1 MDYQSMVD
9 ANSIMAPILF
19 YTYVGVV
26 WFILMQMFVAIITDS
41 YQEIKGNQNKVWRGL
56 DTHSLG
62 QRPRRQDPLLGDGTT
77 VRCLTVRMA
86 SLSMQGILLV
96 LKENRK

>member
-1 MDYQSMVD
+1 MGSSLGSLVRLILGDMDYQSMVE

-41 YQEIKGNQNKVWRGL
+41 YQEIKGNQNKVGT
-56 DTHSLG
+56 DIHSLFFSV
-62 QRPRRQDPLLGDGTT
+62 LG
-77 VRCLTVRMA
+77 V
-86 SLSMQGILLV
+86 SILL
-96 LKENRK
+96 

>member
-1 MDYQSMVD
+1 LGSSLGSLVRLILGDMDYQSMVE

-41 YQEIKGNQNKVWRGL
+41 YQEIKGNQNKVQT
-56 DTHSLG
+56 DIQSVFFSVLG
-62 QRPRRQDPLLGDGTT
+62 
-77 VRCLTVRMA
+77 V
-86 SLSMQGILLV
+86 SILL
-96 LKENRK
+96 